1 MRKKT
6 NQVEFP
12 IIISGKAHWIT
23 LQSYTEWRELYQ
35 RWSNHRQ
42 GETLIADVTAPIAGV
57 KRMIV
62 RYDSIDGIGIPK
74 QERV

>member
-12 IIISGKAHWIT
+12 IIISGKAHWIV
-23 LQSYTEWRELYQ
+23 LDSYSEW
-35 RWSNHRQ
+35 Q
-42 GETLIADVTAPIAGV
+42 GFYEHWKKPRPDETMIADIAAPIAGV

-62 RYDSIDGIGIPK
+62 RYDSIDAVGIPK